1 MCVSNLLNVVFVASW
16 IPSPLSRWAR
26 RNTNKY
32 AKCLLICCEHDLFHS
47 DIFITNWDHIWR
59 MKRSATWKQ
68 DMKRSVNLAQS
79 SFARHTSNIQII
91 PDSWF
96 HITHEECLLSAY
108 CCSRFRPSWCY
119 TTVCCCHCQNK
130 ATTRLIN
137 QILSRS
143 LVRVLN
149 IVL

>member
-79 SFARHTSNIQII
+79 SFARHISNIQII
-91 PDSWF
+91 PEAWL
-96 HITHEECLLSAY
+96 HISHDRRNAFCRPIVALVFDHLGVTQLFVAVTVRTKPPPGSSIKY
-108 CCSRFRPSWCY
+108 C
-119 TTVCCCHCQNK
+119 QD
-130 ATTRLIN
+130 L
-137 QILSRS
+137 
-143 LVRVLN
+143 
-149 IVL
+149 

>member
-1 MCVSNLLNVVFVASW
+1 MCVSNLLNVVFVAIW

-59 MKRSATWKQ
+59 MKRDATWKQ

-96 HITHEECLLSAY
+96 HITHDRRNAFCRPIVALVFDHLGVTQLFVAVTVRTKPPPGSSIKY
-108 CCSRFRPSWCY
+108 C
-119 TTVCCCHCQNK
+119 QD
-130 ATTRLIN
+130 L
-137 QILSRS
+137 
-143 LVRVLN
+143 
-149 IVL
+149 